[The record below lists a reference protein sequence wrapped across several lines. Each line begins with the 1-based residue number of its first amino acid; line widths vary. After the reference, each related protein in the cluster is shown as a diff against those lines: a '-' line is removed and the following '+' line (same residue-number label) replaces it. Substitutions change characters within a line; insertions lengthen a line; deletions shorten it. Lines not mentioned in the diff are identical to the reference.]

1 MDVPGIPIFIFSSL
15 RRKAQIPQ
23 CPLYGGNVI
32 PVDDPLAVVEDDHRY
47 DLAMVA
53 IAPFLERFPVLA
65 DVPAGIG
72 DSFSGE
78 ITFHL
83 GAVRSA
89 AADVDGDG
97 RMVGSA
103 GEELGRR
110 GAAKKRSRDEE
121 EGYCHH
127 QGTLPAWV
135 GRGCAHVRAV
145 LHGYVFLFPGSLTGF
160 IHLNNGVHRRE
171 FICLSTH

>member
-1 MDVPGIPIFIFSSL
+1 
-15 RRKAQIPQ
+15 
-23 CPLYGGNVI
+23 
-32 PVDDPLAVVEDDHRY
+32 
-47 DLAMVA
+47 MVA

-97 RMVGSA
+97 RMVGRA
-103 GEELGRR
+103 GEELGRC
-110 GAAKKRSRDEE
+110 GAANKRSRDEE
-121 EGYCHH
+121 EGDCHH
-127 QGTLPAWV
+127 QGTLPARV
-135 GRGCAHVRAV
+135 NRNAHAQAV
-145 LHGYVFLFPGSLTGF
+145 LRLVCSPNKPAICRCGKYFLGFHRSNPFTGALAQRQSVSEDLLPTPGWPIVFAKTLATTLTYRKIF
-160 IHLNNGVHRRE
+160 YIY
-171 FICLSTH
+171 TM